1 MRERNSTS
9 SKEHQLLL
17 FVQVPVPCN
26 LGFLGGSIGPKPRA
40 IRKRGKRA
48 REPHRHPDR
57 STAQP
62 APAPPRSHP
71 RHVPDRRARRC
82 CVNGPAPR
90 AQPPALCPLPDQVPS
105 SVGDV
110 QEARGAGP
118 AHPPPAAA
126 RIHMPCTHHARM
138 AVAARLCLPSSG
150 LPAAGSCVAAR
161 PVRACGARGGGAH
174 AVPGGVVA
182 RDAPATSG
190 AADHR
195 LMPMPWRPGWA
206 GKLLDGGGG

>member
-1 MRERNSTS
+1 MSTDP
-9 SKEHQLLL
+9 LLAPNPQRFVL
-17 FVQVPVPCN
+17 FPIKYQQVWDMYKKHEV
-26 LGFLGGSIGPKPRA
+26 RA
-40 IRKRGKRA
+40 
-48 REPHRHPDR
+48 
-57 STAQP
+57 
-62 APAPPRSHP
+62 
-71 RHVPDRRARRC
+71 
-82 CVNGPAPR
+82 
-90 AQPPALCPLPDQVPS
+90 
-105 SVGDV
+105 
-110 QEARGAGP
+110 
-118 AHPPPAAA
+118 
-126 RIHMPCTHHARM
+126 HMPCTHHARM